1 MTAQVVPAKGI
12 FQLQSAQ
19 DLVSKARHD
28 IERLRSD
35 PLDAYAAFDFFVT
48 VRHVPEWLYPREP
61 SKRDRLFAS
70 HVELRICRHIADGA
84 KHFEATH
91 PQHKQITGTSKSSG
105 VWGEGVWAKGA
116 WKPGI
121 WGDGLFISLDPSD
134 TDTRALG
141 SRINALELAERALAI
156 VEKAVI

>member
-1 MTAQVVPAKGI
+1 MTASAVPYKGI
-12 FQLQSAQ
+12 FQLQSAR

-48 VRHVPEWLYPREP
+48 IRHVPDWLYPSEP
-61 SKRDRLFAS
+61 KKRDRLFS
-70 HVELRICRHIADGA
+70 KHVELRICRHLADGA
-84 KHFEATH
+84 KHFEARH
-91 PQHKQITGTSKSSG
+91 PRHKQVAGTLKSSG
-105 VWGEGVWAKGA
+105 AWGDAWAKGV

-121 WGDGLFISLDPSD
+121 WGDGLFISLDPRDID
-134 TDTRALG
+134 TKAVG
-141 SRINALELAERALAI
+141 NRINALALAERTLAI